1 MKTFELKEEH
11 LKLLARANWQ
21 WQDCEFGA
29 PEMDPKRPYGNSS
42 VIQDIA
48 EILGEE
54 EELCPNCHEPLK
66 DVDDDNF
73 RNLHGELTI
82 ALQLIFNQR
91 TFIPGVYTNVAEND
105 WDDPVWEL
113 DTIPF

>member
-11 LKLLARANWQ
+11 LKLLARANWR

-29 PEMDPKRPYGNSS
+29 PEIHPKRPYGNSS

-54 EELCPNCHEPLK
+54 EELCPNCREPLK
-66 DVDDDNF
+66 DVD
-73 RNLHGELTI
+73 GERLEAFHHELKTAI
-82 ALQLIFNQR
+82 QLIFSRR
-91 TFIPGVYTNVAEND
+91 TFIPGVYKNVAAND
-105 WDDPVWEL
+105 WDDPEWEPENL
-113 DTIPF
+113 LF